1 MSSSFTRALCGTVVA
16 ALLPLTAMSP
26 LSAAEEPSA
35 DAPVEVDGLTPT
47 EVADEVERTGNPV
60 VAILDDGD
68 DLTIKT
74 YDADDADEA
83 RDVAE
88 KLEKNDDLVALDV
101 DQRVRGADSEVKI
114 LGDHAGSGAEN
125 WKQYALDRTGA
136 RTAFNIGTRS
146 VKVAVVDTGVD
157 AAHPD
162 LAGRVLNGAEFLDR
176 NTGHRG
182 RVDDHGHG
190 THVAGIVGALHNNA
204 GVDGFA
210 THVQIL
216 PVKVLDKQNLG
227 WTSDFAQGII
237 WAANNGAQLINVSLT
252 STGRDAA
259 VLAAVRHARRKGALV
274 IAAAGNDGAGAPVS
288 YPAAHPETISVASTN
303 QSDYWANFSSV
314 RGDVDIAAPGQDI
327 ISLWPNQRVAVLSGT
342 SMAAPAVTGAIASLM
357 STGITANQ
365 AYSALVASAKDI
377 AGGRMGLSFGTDPYT
392 GIGRIDVAAA
402 TKPVVSFLG
411 SVGRTYTA
419 GTTARMQVRVSHLG
433 RPLANR
439 AVTIRTSTGR
449 TANVRTGANGQAAF
463 NVPLLRGTT
472 IEARTAG
479 IAARRTTFARVQPHA
494 RVKLKKYKAS
504 SQRKYRKVRLTI
516 ARPARQKVVVQV
528 KNGRRWKTV
537 KNARLGATTRA
548 KTYSWKVN
556 ARSSKKRYVRVKIYA
571 GGGLVSRTI
580 TVKG

>member
-26 LSAAEEPSA
+26 LSAAEESSA
-35 DAPVEVDGLTPT
+35 EAPVEVDGLTPA
-47 EVADEVERTGNPV
+47 EVADEVGRTGNPV

-74 YDADDADEA
+74 YDADSAGEA
-83 RDVAE
+83 REVAE
-88 KLEKNDDLVALDV
+88 KLEKDDDLVALDV
-101 DQRVRGADSEVKI
+101 DQRVRGADSEVKV
-114 LGDHAGSGAEN
+114 LGDHAGSGADN

-136 RTAFNIGTRS
+136 RAAFNLGSRS
-146 VKVAVVDTGVD
+146 IKVAVVDTGVD

-182 RVDDHGHG
+182 RVDDNGHG
-190 THVAGIVGALHNNA
+190 THVAGIIGALHNNA
-204 GVDGFA
+204 GIDGFA
-210 THVQIL
+210 RNVQLL
-216 PVKVLDKQNLG
+216 PVKVLDKENLG
-227 WTSDFAQGII
+227 WTSDFAKGIV

-252 STGRDAA
+252 SEGRDSA

-274 IAAAGNDGAGAPVS
+274 VAAAGNDGAGAPTS

-303 QSDYWANFSSV
+303 QSDYWASFSSV

-357 STGITANQ
+357 SSGITASQ

-377 AGGRMGLSFGTDPYT
+377 AGGRMGLSYGTDPYT

-402 TKPVVSFLG
+402 IKPVVSFVG
-411 SVGRTYTA
+411 PVGRTYTA
-419 GTTARMQVRVSHLG
+419 GGTARMQVRVSHLG
-433 RPLANR
+433 RPLAKR
-439 AVTIRTSTGR
+439 AVTVRTSPRSAVT
-449 TANVRTGANGQAAF
+449 VRTGTNGQAAF
-463 NVPLLRGTT
+463 SVPLLRATT
-472 IEARTAG
+472 IEARTSG
-479 IAARRTTFARVQPHA
+479 IAARRTTFNRVQPNA
-494 RVKLKKYKAS
+494 RVKLKKYKAR
-504 SQRKYRKVRLTI
+504 SQRTYRKVRLTI

-528 KNGRRWKTV
+528 KDGRRWKTV
-537 KNARLGATTRA
+537 KKTRLGTASRSKA
-548 KTYSWKVN
+548 YSWKVN
-556 ARSSKKRYVRVKIYA
+556 ARSAKKRYVRVKVYA
-571 GGGLVSRTI
+571 GGGLISRTI